1 MLKEKKKSRKTNEKL
16 IKAKKMK
23 EKGITLI
30 ALVITIIVLLI
41 LAGVTIAT
49 LTGENGI
56 LTRANESKQAMA
68 EAGIKERIQVE
79 VAGSFDNN
87 GKYNADLA
95 KENLEKNLKA
105 TVQKNS
111 DNSLD
116 VMYEGYQFKINS
128 YGKLIEMFED
138 ISKYV
143 KIGDYVDYEP
153 TKLDKNRTI
162 DVESSKLEYESKVG
176 TATEHGNGI
185 SNQIFKAKTSEELK
199 WKVFNIENNKVQLI
213 SENTIKVDSTN
224 ENFKLGGAIGYL
236 YAEKELNEICKI
248 YGYGYGADK
257 EQITQYSQGGPL
269 EDGEILEIR
278 DSGARSITLE
288 DINKKIGVY
297 KDSTDGQMKY
307 KDGTIIDT
315 NYGNTIYPTVDV
327 FFPTM
332 NSSLGDAI
340 SGKSFKAGVK
350 NIKNTHYEYDKS
362 KITNEKLTEML
373 FNEMYWL
380 SSRSMYTGEN
390 FIYYNVI
397 VVNKESIN
405 RNAMCNAS
413 AYNLYENLNSVNYS
427 VRPIVTLESN
437 IIDLSTDYEL
447 TGEWKLK

>member
-1 MLKEKKKSRKTNEKL
+1 MLKKQKIQKKYERKNVQ
-16 IKAKKMK
+16 
-23 EKGITLI
+23 GITLI

-41 LAGVTIAT
+41 LAGVALATI
-49 LTGENGI
+49 TGDDGVLNKAIEAKE
-56 LTRANESKQAMA
+56 TNE
-68 EAGIKERIQVE
+68 EAVARERIQIE
-79 VAGSFDNN
+79 VAGSFDND

-95 KENLEKNLKA
+95 KENLENNLKA
-105 TVQKNS
+105 TIQKNS

-116 VMYEGYQFKINS
+116 VMYDGYKFKINS
-128 YGKLIEMFED
+128 YGKLVEEFED

-143 KIGDYVDYEP
+143 KIGNYVDYEP

-162 DVESSKLEYESKVG
+162 DVDSSKLKYESKVG
-176 TATEHGNGI
+176 TAVEHGNGI
-185 SNQIFKAKTSEELK
+185 SNQIFRAKTSEELK

-269 EDGEILEIR
+269 EDSGIFEIR
-278 DSGARSITLE
+278 NSGARSITLE

-373 FNEMYWL
+373 FNETYWL
-380 SSRSMYTGEN
+380 SSRSIYTGEN
-390 FIYYNVI
+390 FIYYNVLVI
-397 VVNKESIN
+397 NKESIN

-413 AYNLYENLNSVNYS
+413 AYNLYENLNSVNYA

>member
-1 MLKEKKKSRKTNEKL
+1 MLKKQKIQKKYERKNR
-16 IKAKKMK
+16 
-23 EKGITLI
+23 GITLI

-41 LAGVTIAT
+41 LAGVALATIIGDDGVLNKAT
-49 LTGENGI
+49 EAKET
-56 LTRANESKQAMA
+56 NE
-68 EAGIKERIQVE
+68 EAVARERIQIE
-79 VAGSFDNN
+79 VAGSFDND

-95 KENLEKNLKA
+95 KENLENNLKA
-105 TVQKNS
+105 TIQKNS

-116 VMYEGYQFKINS
+116 VMYDGYKFKINS
-128 YGKLIEMFED
+128 YGKLVEEFED

-162 DVESSKLEYESKVG
+162 DVDSSKLKYESKVG
-176 TATEHGNGI
+176 TAVEHGNGI
-185 SNQIFKAKTSEELK
+185 SNQIFRAKTSEELK

-269 EDGEILEIR
+269 EDSGIFEIR
-278 DSGARSITLE
+278 NSGARSITLE

-373 FNEMYWL
+373 FNETYWL
-380 SSRSMYTGEN
+380 SSRSIYTGEN
-390 FIYYNVI
+390 FIYYNVLVI
-397 VVNKESIN
+397 NKESIN

-413 AYNLYENLNSVNYS
+413 AYNLYENLNSVNYA